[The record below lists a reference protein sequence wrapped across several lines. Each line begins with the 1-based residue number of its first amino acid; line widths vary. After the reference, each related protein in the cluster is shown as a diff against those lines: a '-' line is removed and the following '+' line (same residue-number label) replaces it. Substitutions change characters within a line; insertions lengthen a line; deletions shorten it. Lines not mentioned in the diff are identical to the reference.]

1 MSISVSIKKPR
12 TALVHLAALA
22 ALSTAACSLTVVDA
36 APCASDSQCD
46 ELFGGGAICGAGGFC
61 EVPAETSE
69 SASCENTSDCLAAV
83 GFGQICVV
91 ADTAMP
97 GVCESIEVLSRCN
110 KSVPADLKDDL
121 GAYRDRVVIGV
132 LSDQS
137 IRSHTDREDAIELA
151 IEQLNEN
158 SGLGDAQLGAIFC
171 DIGPGTT
178 GGYSDA
184 LARPDAAEAATDWL
198 VNQASVPGIIGAPS
212 SNDTQLLFEEVV
224 NKPDVRGNTVV
235 ISPSATDPSLADF
248 DVPAAGAATD
258 NNPGLLWRTA
268 GDGSAQIDALVAD
281 METAML
287 TNIIIVR
294 EQSPFAGTQQATGGS
309 FAQSFLDNWSG
320 EGEQKTYP
328 GGSPSARDQAIRDA
342 AIDIAEGDFDGL
354 LFVGPTEDAKVA
366 LALLTDSD
374 VPDEF
379 PIYFD
384 AAGSNNEL
392 FSDVQDSRL
401 FPFVRAARPL
411 IRDTSEYG
419 SFESAFMSSFGYQPS
434 RSTFTAQAYD
444 AVWLLAAGA
453 VWAIEQGDSTIS
465 DTASGLPVILG
476 EDIARGMRKTTTG
489 TTVSFVPNDWA
500 RVITQFKAGRAV
512 DVTGAASNYDFN
524 LGDEQA
530 PADAEIVVGSE
541 NGTFSLPE

>member
-36 APCASDSQCD
+36 EPCASDSQCD

-69 SASCENTSDCLAAV
+69 SASCENTTDCLAAV

-121 GAYRDRVVIGV
+121 SAYRDRVVIGV

-137 IRSHTDREDAIELA
+137 IQSHTDREDAIELA
-151 IEQLNEN
+151 IGQLNEN

-178 GGYSDA
+178 GGYSDG
-184 LARPDAAEAATDWL
+184 LARPDAADAITEWL

-212 SNDTQLLFEEVV
+212 SNDTQLLFEDVV

-235 ISPSATDPSLADF
+235 ISASATDPSLVDF

-268 GDGSAQIDALVAD
+268 GDGSAQIEALISD
-281 METAML
+281 MEDAEL
-287 TNIIIVR
+287 TNIIVVR
-294 EQSPFAGTQQATGGS
+294 EQSPFAGTQLATGGS
-309 FAQSFLDNWSG
+309 FAQSFLDAWSG
-320 EGEQKTYP
+320 EGEQATYP

-342 AIDIAEGDFDGL
+342 ANDIAAGDFDGL

-366 LALLTDSD
+366 LALLTDGE
-374 VPDEF
+374 VPEGF

-384 AAGSNNEL
+384 AAGSNDEL
-392 FSDVQDSRL
+392 FADVQDSRL
-401 FPFVRAARPL
+401 FPTVRAARPVV
-411 IRDTSEYG
+411 RDTSEYG
-419 SFESAFMSSFGYQPS
+419 SFRSAFMSSFGYQPS

-444 AVWLLAAGA
+444 AVWLMAAGA
-453 VWAIEQGDSTIS
+453 VWAIEQGDDTIA
-465 DTASGLPVILG
+465 DTASGLPVIRG
-476 EDIARGMRKTTTG
+476 EDIARGMRKTSTG
-489 TTVSFVPNDWA
+489 TAVSFVPTDWA
-500 RVITQFKAGRAV
+500 RIISQFSAGRSI
-512 DVTGAASNYDFN
+512 DVTGAAGNYDFN

-541 NGTFSLPE
+541 NGSFSLPE